1 MLHYRGRAREVL
13 ESLGIRDYDRIRV
26 KKGRL
31 TYEGILIPR
40 PEILD
45 DLHIILKL
53 DNGYNVGIS
62 VEGAEIELLERR
74 AFVKEE
80 RKDIGR
86 FDPSK
91 PKVPLI
97 VTGGT
102 ITSRVEYSTGA
113 VKSYERP
120 EELLDKVPELADIAY
135 VEYVPLFAEFSE
147 NLTKDHWV
155 KIAREVFNQLKKGAE
170 GVIIAHGTDTMHY
183 TAAALSFMLRNLD
196 KPVILVGSQRS
207 IDRPSSDAIL
217 NLIASAKMAAE
228 GEIAEVMIVMHG
240 SPSDE
245 FAYALRGT
253 RARKMHTSRRDA
265 FQPVNEP
272 PLAMI
277 SRESIRIINSKYRT
291 RSEGTSRVFLD
302 DKMDDRVALI
312 YVWPGMPGELLSD
325 LKDRFNG
332 FVLAGT
338 GLGHTPKWVI
348 PKVRELVKDGKPVV
362 IASQCL
368 FGRVD
373 LKVYETGR
381 RLLDAGAIPAG
392 DMLPEVAL
400 VKLMYVLG
408 HTKDMDE
415 VSKIMRANLSFE
427 LGSRI
432 SLKDFPPCWGV
443 CDGL

>member
-1 MLHYRGRAREVL
+1 MLHYRGRAGEIL
-13 ESLGIRDYDRIRV
+13 KSLGIEDYDRIRV
-26 KKGRL
+26 KRGRL
-31 TYEGILIPR
+31 IYEGILIPR

-45 DLHIILKL
+45 DRHIILKL
-53 DNGYNVGIS
+53 DNGYNVGILL
-62 VEGAEIELLERR
+62 EGAKIELVEKAPLRR
-74 AFVKEE
+74 EE
-80 RKDIGR
+80 KRDVGR

-155 KIAREVFNQLKKGAE
+155 RIAREVYERLREGAE

-217 NLIASAKMAAE
+217 NLIASAKMAAQ
-228 GEIAEVMIVMHG
+228 GDIAEVMIVMHG
-240 SPSDE
+240 SPSDD
-245 FAYALRGT
+245 FAFAIRGT

-272 PLAMI
+272 PLAVV
-277 SRESIRIINSKYRT
+277 RRDSIEIVNPRHRK
-291 RSEGTSRVFLD
+291 RSEGRSKVFLD
-302 DKMDDRVALI
+302 DRMDEKVALI
-312 YVWPGMPGELLSD
+312 YVWPGMPEEMLLDIS
-325 LKDRFNG
+325 DRFNG
-332 FVLAGT
+332 FVIAGT
-338 GLGHTPKWVI
+338 GLGHTPKWII
-348 PKVRELVKDGKPVV
+348 PTVRELVDMGKPVV
-362 IASQCL
+362 IASQCI

-381 RLLDAGAIPAG
+381 WLLEAGAIPAE
-392 DMLPEVAL
+392 DMTPEVAL

-408 HTKDMDE
+408 HTRDLDE
-415 VSKIMRANLSFE
+415 VKRLMLANHSFE

-443 CDGL
+443 CYGL

>member
-1 MLHYRGRAREVL
+1 MLHYRGRAKRVL
-13 ESLGIRDYDRIRV
+13 ESLGIQDYDRIRV
-26 KKGRL
+26 RRGRL

-45 DLHIILKL
+45 DDHIILKL

-62 VEGAEIELLERR
+62 LNGAEIELVKRSSII
-74 AFVKEE
+74 KEE
-80 RKDIGR
+80 RAELGR
-86 FDPSK
+86 FDPRK

-147 NLTKDHWV
+147 NLTKDHWTR
-155 KIAREVFNQLKKGAE
+155 IAEEVYKMLKGGAE

-207 IDRPSSDAIL
+207 IDRPSSDAVL

-228 GEIAEVMIVMHG
+228 GEIADVMIVMHG

-245 FAYALRGT
+245 FAYAIRGT

-272 PLAMI
+272 PLALV
-277 SRESIRIINSKYRT
+277 SRNSIKVINPRYRRRVKGESH
-291 RSEGTSRVFLD
+291 VFLD
-302 DKMDDRVALI
+302 AKMDDKVALL
-312 YVWPGMPGELLSD
+312 YVWPGMPAELLSD
-325 LKDRFNG
+325 VADRFNG

-338 GLGHTPKWVI
+338 GLGHTPKWII
-348 PKVRELVKDGKPVV
+348 PKIKEIVGMGKPVV

-381 RLLDAGAIPAG
+381 RLLEAGAIPAD

-415 VSKIMRANLSFE
+415 VSKMMRANLSFE
-427 LGSRI
+427 IGSRI
-432 SLKDFPPCWGV
+432 SLRDFPPCWGV
-443 CDGL
+443 CNGL